1 MNGDSDTSADSRL
14 SSVALG
20 HCVCSPSSSHL
31 TAAAAAAAAAA
42 ASARSSRTIN
52 STGES
57 MFSSGKANDDNV

>member
-31 TAAAAAAAAAA
+31 TAAAAAAAA
-42 ASARSSRTIN
+42 SARSSRTIN